1 METMIVE
8 ISVPAISKTFDF
20 QLPAGGIVRD
30 IISEITR
37 ILVETQHGI
46 SFDNHYPMLC
56 HLDDGRILNLDDPLA
71 VAGVYDGVS
80 LMLI

>member
-8 ISVPAISKTFDF
+8 ISVPAISKTYDF
-20 QLPAGGIVRD
+20 QLPAGGLVRD
-30 IISEITR
+30 VIAEITR

-46 SFDNHYPMLC
+46 RFDDYYPMLC
-56 HLDDGRILNLDDPLA
+56 HLNDGRVLNPEDTLA
-71 VAGVYDGVS
+71 AAGVYDGVS

>member
-20 QLPAGGIVRD
+20 QLPTSGVVRD
-30 IISEITR
+30 IIAEITR
-37 ILVETQHGI
+37 ILIETQHGI
-46 SFDNHYPMLC
+46 TFDKQYPMLC
-56 HLDDGRILNLDDPLA
+56 HINDGRILNPEDALA

>member
-8 ISVPAISKTFDF
+8 ISVPAISKTYDF
-20 QLPAGGIVRD
+20 QLPAAGIVRD
-30 IISEITR
+30 IIAEITR
-37 ILVETQHGI
+37 ILVETQHGVT
-46 SFDNHYPMLC
+46 FDNHYPMLC
-56 HLDDGRILNLDDPLA
+56 HLNDGRILNPDDPLA

>member
-20 QLPAGGIVRD
+20 QLPTAGVVRD
-30 IISEITR
+30 IIAEITH
-37 ILVETQHGI
+37 ILIETQHGI
-46 SFDNHYPMLC
+46 TFDKSYPMLC
-56 HLDDGRILNLDDPLA
+56 HLNDGRILNPDDALA

>member
-8 ISVPAISKTFDF
+8 ISVPAISRTYDF
-20 QLPAGGIVRD
+20 QLPAGGLVRD
-30 IISEITR
+30 IIAEITR
-37 ILVETQHGI
+37 LLVETQHGI
-46 SFDNHYPMLC
+46 VFDSHYPMLC
-56 HLDDGRILNLDDPLA
+56 HLDDGRILNPNDPLA